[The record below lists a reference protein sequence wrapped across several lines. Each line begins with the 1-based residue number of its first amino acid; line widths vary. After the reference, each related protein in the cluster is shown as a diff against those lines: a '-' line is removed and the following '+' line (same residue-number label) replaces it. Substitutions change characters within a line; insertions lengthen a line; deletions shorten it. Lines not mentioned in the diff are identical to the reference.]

1 VELKILCRV
10 LDKTNHTTVAD
21 FKSLNKIIS
30 ESLKELNQAK
40 SLKTPPTSKSKW
52 RKVAKTYAT
61 HNKFHILHENL
72 IKASLK
78 KRLNLEIIQEQN
90 ERFKEFLKTFR
101 MEKTSTFR
109 IKSHTKEIIA
119 SLEKEINI
127 HGLDVP

>member
-1 VELKILCRV
+1 MELKILCRV

-40 SLKTPPTSKSKW
+40 SL
-52 RKVAKTYAT
+52 KTYAT